1 MTVIAAEFPFAVVA
15 IAIARVTMAVGA
27 AVVVVVAA
35 ASVSEG
41 FPAFGTS
48 SGAAAEGA
56 IVAAGDSSKGNFRC
70 CGTSCSCLVGMVAAV
85 AGGCCC
91 GMVPRR
97 AVVAAVT
104 AVVAVVVVTLDLN
117 NVLWSRHEGTFL
129 GWNTRSGYAWR
140 SRPFLGS
147 GTSQMRICSC
157 PFS

>member
-1 MTVIAAEFPFAVVA
+1 MAAEFPFAVEA
-15 IAIARVTMAVGA
+15 IGIARVTMAVGA
-27 AVVVVVAA
+27 AVVVAA

-48 SGAAAEGA
+48 SAAAAAEGA
-56 IVAAGDSSKGNFRC
+56 IAAAGDSSKGHFRC

-85 AGGCCC
+85 AGGCC
-91 GMVPRR
+91 GMVPRA
-97 AVVAAVT
+97 AVVAVAVT
-104 AVVAVVVVTLDLN
+104 AVVAVVVVALGLN
-117 NVLWSRHEGTFL
+117 NVLWSRHEETFL

-147 GTSQMRICSC
+147 ETSQMRICSC